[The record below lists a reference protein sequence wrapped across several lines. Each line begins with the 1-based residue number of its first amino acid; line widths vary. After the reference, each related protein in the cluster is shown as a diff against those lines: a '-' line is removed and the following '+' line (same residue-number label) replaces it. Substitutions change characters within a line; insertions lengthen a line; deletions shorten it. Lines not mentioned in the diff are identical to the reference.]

1 MSCYFK
7 ANQTL
12 ICFSQRK
19 SQCQISDQLWWSPH
33 QSSDTAHDL
42 FILARHNWPSWSIQD
57 SYNVFKYM
65 DLMISW
71 IVIHIQP
78 SHSYISPILITF
90 KCSHNVNPCCKHANW
105 KCRAHVF
112 SKDATISYII
122 FYHNWCFPTYATQ
135 KKCKMLIQ
143 GRIWYRQIKMSTRM
157 IIFKESFK
165 KMYISHNHKYVN
177 YLEFK
182 QTYSCRNL

>member
-1 MSCYFK
+1 MQDESPTSCVVYTSFK
-7 ANQTL
+7 HRSVMLFQSKSN
-12 ICFSQRK
+12 ISFSQRK
-19 SQCQISDQLWWSPH
+19 SRCQISDQLWWSPH

-78 SHSYISPILITF
+78 SHNYISPILITF

-122 FYHNWCFPTYATQ
+122 FYHNWCFPCICYTT
-135 KKCKMLIQ
+135 
-143 GRIWYRQIKMSTRM
+143 
-157 IIFKESFK
+157 E
-165 KMYISHNHKYVN
+165 V
-177 YLEFK
+177 
-182 QTYSCRNL
+182 